1 MRHALALSLA
11 ALLLGGCASHENV
24 DPNGVWINQKA
35 IDAAAKGASL
45 RQALLA
51 NGPTLE
57 WSIDTV
63 AGQARFSNGFEEGE
77 GKLVPQADG
86 QFKVDF
92 YGNGE
97 DTLKIDGDTLQ
108 QAASDNAPVQT
119 FSKSATP
126 ARADTPVGATFE
138 QALYTAYMGGDW
150 KVVEGPG
157 QGGVAH
163 FLPDGR
169 IDGLAGLDRYALCLA
184 GDCAAMSGEFDSMW
198 LEQQQRGNAFI
209 FRRKGNQLE
218 ILQALNQAQDDEMPN
233 LVPGTRR
240 WLLSK

>member
-1 MRHALALSLA
+1 MRNALALSLA
-11 ALLLGGCASHENV
+11 ALLLGGCASHENL
-24 DPNGVWINQKA
+24 DPNGIWINQNA
-35 IDAAAKGASL
+35 IDAAAKGGNL

-57 WSIDTV
+57 WSLDTQ
-63 AGQARFSNGFEEGE
+63 AGQATLYNGFELSEGRMQ
-77 GKLVPQADG
+77 PQASG
-86 QFKVDF
+86 ELKVDF

-97 DTLKIDGDTLQ
+97 ETLKVDGDQLQ
-108 QAASDNAPVQT
+108 QSASDTSPQQNFRKTTTVVPANAPIGT
-119 FSKSATP
+119 S
-126 ARADTPVGATFE
+126 FE
-138 QALYTAYMGGDW
+138 QALYSAYMGGNW

-157 QGGVAH
+157 AGSTAH

-198 LEQQQRGNAFI
+198 LEQKQQGNAFI
-209 FRRKGNQLE
+209 FRRTGNQLE
-218 ILQALNQAQDDEMPN
+218 ILQALNQAGENEMPD
-233 LVPGTRR
+233 LHPGVRR